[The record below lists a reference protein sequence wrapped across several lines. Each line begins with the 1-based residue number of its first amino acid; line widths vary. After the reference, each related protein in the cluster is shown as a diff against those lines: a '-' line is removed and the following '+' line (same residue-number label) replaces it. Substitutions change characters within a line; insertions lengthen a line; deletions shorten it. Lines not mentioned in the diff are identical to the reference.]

1 MHKCYLVAVKYLGSC
16 RLLVYALL
24 MPLFN
29 HLSALKK
36 GSPSV
41 TRSQERS
48 RKYTGIKPLSGF
60 SAQPRNVLH
69 GLSHHSSVFGCFLRI
84 FPLEHSSGGLSK
96 CVYPGNAQF
105 VLTYFTEITAQI
117 SRHVIGNIWKPL
129 WLCKK
134 LHETRSA
141 FPGAGFFFFIVYRS
155 QCIEQIMRG
164 KRLIFFFFY
173 YNRSWNYFRYLY
185 FNVVWMH
192 NFWQSIIWSLIHY
205 FFIFSDH
212 SIYTLQ
218 NYM

>member
-1 MHKCYLVAVKYLGSC
+1 MHKCYLVAVKYLASC

-29 HLSALKK
+29 HFSALKK

-60 SAQPRNVLH
+60 STQPWNVLL

-105 VLTYFTEITAQI
+105 VLTYFTEVTAQI
-117 SRHVIGNIWKPL
+117 SRHAIGSIWKLL
-129 WLCKK
+129 WLCKEVARICDLEWK
-134 LHETRSA
+134 CLSSNTTKGLETRSWT
-141 FPGAGFFFFIVYRS
+141 
-155 QCIEQIMRG
+155 
-164 KRLIFFFFY
+164 FFFFY
-173 YNRSWNYFRYLY
+173 SIQITMYRANYEGEE
-185 FNVVWMH
+185 V
-192 NFWQSIIWSLIHY
+192 NF
-205 FFIFSDH
+205 FFLL
-212 SIYTLQ
+212 LQ
-218 NYM
+218 

>member
-1 MHKCYLVAVKYLGSC
+1 MHKCYLVAVKYLASC

-29 HLSALKK
+29 HFSALKK

-60 SAQPRNVLH
+60 STQPWNVLL

-105 VLTYFTEITAQI
+105 VLTYFTEVTAQI
-117 SRHVIGNIWKPL
+117 SRHAIGSIWKLL
-129 WLCKK
+129 WLCKEVARICDLEWK
-134 LHETRSA
+134 CLSTNTTKGLETRSW
-141 FPGAGFFFFIVYRS
+141 
-155 QCIEQIMRG
+155 
-164 KRLIFFFFY
+164 IFFFY
-173 YNRSWNYFRYLY
+173 SIQITMYRANYEGEE
-185 FNVVWMH
+185 V
-192 NFWQSIIWSLIHY
+192 NF
-205 FFIFSDH
+205 FFLL
-212 SIYTLQ
+212 LQ
-218 NYM
+218 